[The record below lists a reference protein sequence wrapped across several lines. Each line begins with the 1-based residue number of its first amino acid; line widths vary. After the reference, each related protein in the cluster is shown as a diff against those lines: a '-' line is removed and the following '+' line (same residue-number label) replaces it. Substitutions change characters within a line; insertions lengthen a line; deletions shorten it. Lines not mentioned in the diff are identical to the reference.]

1 MQIISDWKLA
11 YKFSSMQLM
20 AFATACDLIVVAM
33 AIINE
38 QFPFSPQWYVGLRL
52 LMTMGSMLAR
62 LIAQPQ
68 LAQQSSVQPRSA

>member
-1 MQIISDWKLA
+1 
-11 YKFSSMQLM
+11 MQLM